1 MCTVII
7 EIPEREDRATRV
19 LAVRDE
25 LPSRPW
31 DPPGRWWADHPEVRG
46 VRDRLAGGAWLAAHD
61 DGGLAVILNRS
72 EEVESHVPLESRGGI
87 VLDAVLGA
95 EVPDRPRTQSFNLV
109 EARGGRA
116 RISQWAGETL
126 TQTVLEP
133 GVHMIAHSGI
143 NDFESARIAEWL
155 PVFQALQG
163 VEDWQTVWMEAL
175 TEREFGKD
183 DDRAIIRDNTVHG
196 FPTQSLLVCL
206 AEVKNPTVEVSYAQL
221 TEPAVWGNESLKRAS

>member
-61 DGGLAVILNRS
+61 DGGFAVILNRG
-72 EEVESHVPLESRGGI
+72 EEIASDVPLESRGAI
-87 VLDAVLGA
+87 VLGA
-95 EVPDRPRTQSFNLV
+95 VTGTGVPERPRTQGFNLV
-109 EARGGRA
+109 EVRGGRA
-116 RISQWAGETL
+116 RVSQWTGNAL

-143 NDFESARIAEWL
+143 NDRDSARIAEWL
-155 PVFQALQG
+155 PVFRELRG
-163 VEDWQTVWMEAL
+163 VAQWQEAWVRAL

-221 TEPAVWGNESLKRAS
+221 TEPAVWGDESFVRAS